1 MRLPLSLLLFFLS
14 CLRSLS
20 AQPLTLSFYDVV
32 TLKVENKLYRV
43 PRHHL
48 ETWSQVFR
56 RHGTSEDNPIVLSG
70 CTSKEFENLMEVIL
84 TPTLIEPVILSKEG
98 WVAVLKLSTMWDMP
112 KVRKLAIEKLS
123 SFGRTYKVRRW
134 FLSGCQSLVEDRDP
148 NSGLDSLAL
157 LPASGHSSVLTS
169 TSPKQL
175 NWMEYTKPSRPAMN
189 SMVPA
194 AMYLSTCICPKP
206 GCAVGI
212 RFEKKDYNIKMELPA
227 STILTS
233 KPLDTGA
240 AIVGRTF
247 AEDPR
252 ASLASP
258 NAM

>member
-1 MRLPLSLLLFFLS
+1 M
-14 CLRSLS
+14 
-20 AQPLTLSFYDVV
+20 
-32 TLKVENKLYRV
+32 
-43 PRHHL
+43 
-48 ETWSQVFR
+48 
-56 RHGTSEDNPIVLSG
+56 
-70 CTSKEFENLMEVIL
+70 
-84 TPTLIEPVILSKEG
+84 ILSKEG

-112 KVRKLAIEKLS
+112 KVSHSRWARAKRFLTLFHVAPLAQVRKLAIEKLS
-123 SFGRTYKVRRW
+123 SFGLSSTENVILGRTYKVRRW

-148 NSGLDSLAL
+148 NSGLDSLASSFGWEFAARLAWAARL

-175 NWMEYTKPSRPAMN
+175 NWVCASCSTPLKMEYTKPSRPAMN

-194 AMYLSTCICPKP
+194 AMYLSTVERDCLRIECICPKP
-206 GCAVGI
+206 GCTVGI

-247 AEDPR
+247 AEELREIESWESR